1 MALERAGLE
10 QVDEEYWKL
19 HIEEDIKPYGCLY
32 PRCSRSL
39 VLFAHRQEWES
50 HMKSKHPSH
59 WMQTVHTLTW
69 FCDVD
74 HNDTLA
80 FETELQR
87 REHVLD
93 PALHPNREE
102 LPNEPQ
108 LAATTVR
115 HKDHEASYGGYD
127 GITKLLVNHGANIH
141 IADQRYGRTA
151 LAWADFNDYETLVGT
166 LTEAGGNPDAF
177 DNFGRTLLGQAVEGG
192 DEGTARI
199 LMAANA
205 DCELRDL
212 KSGRTPLA

>member
-115 HKDHEASYGGYD
+115 HKDHEVSEQFVCPLCECIPD
-127 GITKLLVNHGANIH
+127 EISRRIKDVWIRLEFTIFFCPMWHITSSHCLYLLCLHPTPTP
-141 IADQRYGRTA
+141 RKS
-151 LAWADFNDYETLVGT
+151 
-166 LTEAGGNPDAF
+166 
-177 DNFGRTLLGQAVEGG
+177 LLPSPLAVE
-192 DEGTARI
+192 I
-199 LMAANA
+199 
-205 DCELRDL
+205 
-212 KSGRTPLA
+212 